1 MFRLAR
7 LAVLLA
13 AAFAASGC
21 VLFDHGEKRAE
32 TSSPAL
38 ELVAENVWVHKS
50 WFDVPGYGPIL
61 SQGMVVRTAG
71 GILVVDTAW
80 TDEDTNRLID
90 LVAAEIGTGP
100 YAAIA
105 THAHNDKMGG
115 MAAAN
120 ARMDTAAF
128 EMTNQDAVRRGLTPA
143 RHSIDAASIDKA
155 LTLTQTA
162 ADGSVVARGE
172 FELLYPGPGHTR
184 DNIVVYY
191 APAKVL
197 FGGCLIRP
205 ADATNL
211 GNAADAD
218 VAHWADAV
226 RAVAARFPDAT
237 IVIPSHGEKG
247 GRELLDHTIALAEAA
262 EGNSPP

>member
-1 MFRLAR
+1 MPRLIRLAAPLFAA
-7 LAVLLA
+7 LAV
-13 AAFAASGC
+13 SGC
-21 VLFDHGEKRAE
+21 AVFEKEERQAE
-32 TSSPAL
+32 IPPPAL
-38 ELVAENVWVHKS
+38 ERIAENVWIHKS
-50 WFDVPGYGPIL
+50 WFDIPGYGPIL
-61 SQGMVVRTAG
+61 SQGMVVKTEG
-71 GILVVDTAW
+71 GVLLVDTAW

-90 LVAAEIGTGP
+90 LIETDVGGGP

-128 EMTNQDAVRRGLTPA
+128 EMTNADAAARGLTPA

-162 ADGSVVARGE
+162 ADGSIVARGA

-205 ADATNL
+205 AGATDL

-218 VAHWADAV
+218 IAHWADAV
-226 RAVAARFPDAT
+226 RAVAARFPDAE
-237 IVIPSHGEKG
+237 IVIPSHGERG

-262 EGNSPP
+262 EGNSRP